1 MRIIAGSPSD
11 EELAAVVAVLTTS
24 LDALASENREQLDAA
39 EARPGAWRRS
49 QRAPRRGVTLG
60 AWRTFGR

>member
-1 MRIIAGSPSD
+1 MRIVAGAPSD

-24 LDALASENREQLDAA
+24 LDVLAAENREQPD
-39 EARPGAWRRS
+39 ARPGAWRRS
-49 QRAPRRGVTLG
+49 QRAPRRGVTIG